1 MTDKKV
7 GKAGMRARLIALVPE
22 REIFMRAGGTVRF
35 VRVTTRIQLLAIGAL
50 ALILAVWALAT
61 AAMIGRQA
69 YLGVAQ
75 ARVEAQR
82 AVVDNAAAKARAD
95 RRSVDAI
102 ASDLEERQDALDA
115 LMRSHFGV
123 SIDHS
128 RVVGPESDAAPA
140 QEGAAGARN
149 RSPTLGMTPA
159 RSGTDRLAAVR
170 DRQQRF
176 ADAMREAAAA
186 RLTRVEAAI
195 RGFGLNPARLAG
207 VGQGGP
213 FEPATRS
220 DLLREDE
227 ELRDLALL
235 LGRLSAL
242 ESTLSTIPSG
252 RPTLAPMQSSS
263 YGYRRDPFNGRP
275 AFHSGIDFTGSYG
288 QPILAASEGK
298 IVFAG
303 QRSGYGNCL
312 EIDHGHGIVTRYAHL
327 SRFTARIG
335 DKVKRGQQVARMGS
349 TGRSTGTHLHFEV
362 RVNGNAVDPRP
373 FLEARQDVLEVQQS
387 ALRRIR
393 AGSDRG

>member
-7 GKAGMRARLIALVPE
+7 GKAGIRARLVALVPE

-82 AVVDNAAAKARAD
+82 AVVDTAAAKARAD

-123 SIDHS
+123 NIDHS
-128 RVVGPESDAAPA
+128 RVVGPEPDATPA
-140 QEGAAGARN
+140 QEGADGARD
-149 RSPTLGMTPA
+149 RSPTLGMAPA
-159 RSGTDRLAAVR
+159 RTGTDRLAAVR

-176 ADAMREAAAA
+176 ADAMRDAAAT

-195 RGFGLNPARLAG
+195 RGFGLNPARLASA
-207 VGQGGP
+207 GQGGP
-213 FEPATRS
+213 FEPATQS

-235 LGRLSAL
+235 LGRLAAL

-252 RPTLAPMQSSS
+252 RPTMAPMQSSS

-288 QPILAASEGK
+288 QPILAASGGK
-298 IVFAG
+298 VVFAG

-327 SRFTARIG
+327 SRFTAKVG
-335 DKVKRGQQVARMGS
+335 DKVRRGQQVARMGS

-373 FLEARQDVLEVQQS
+373 FLEARQDVLEIQQS